1 MAIAGGDGHD
11 VVHVAT
17 AVIATQADGVA
28 LALGGV
34 VAQLAVVV
42 AAPGVDDTG
51 VAQGHGEVV
60 AGGNL
65 DNVLQAVDA
74 AGTGVVEAVDQHR
87 HSAVGCGG
95 VAQLAVGVIAPGVDV
110 ALGGHGKAVVA
121 AGGDVGDLHAL
132 GELDLDHIAL
142 ADLGSV
148 VTHTAGLKGRAV
160 AQLAVLVVAPG
171 PDGAVGLEGQGEV
184 PSGGH
189 HGHRHRLLEGQHGDE
204 HRTGVGDTGGILAGE
219 VDDDPAIGVRTGGL
233 DRPGTVALALH
244 GGDAGIG
251 AGEGHVAGIGAQ
263 LGIAVKVKAFIAH
276 RVHEVLAEDVA
287 VAVPHGDGQRRL
299 VEAVFDVLDGLGAV
313 LAVEPGVGRLQG
325 TVLLGAHLQGPVALA
340 GGEITQLGGG
350 IFAPGQGE
358 ALPVDRHAVGGAGAD
373 ALGCV
378 EIGVLRGGTIV
389 VVAPDDRRGR
399 QDLLDGGGG
408 AAAGILNTQLAH
420 VVAAPGVDTA
430 LVVHEHGELP
440 TGTDGHNA
448 VQVTC
453 GLVQILVQADGAHL
467 YGQTVAFGGA
477 VAQLAVGVGAPG
489 VDLGTLGHHSA
500 VFHRRLAAQ
509 AQGEGAAH
517 VGPDQVLEG
526 VGGVGEVVVP
536 IIVGGLGGETG
547 HGLIHGEGIALVERG
562 GVGGLPVVRLAPHV
576 EGTVGPEGCVG
587 VAADGD
593 GDDVAEVAAVVVTAG
608 EAAHADAHP
617 HQLRHPVGAA
627 GGGEAVATLTQAGV
641 APAEDGAVLQE
652 GQGVALAHGDLHH
665 AGEVALTLAALLVA
679 GIGGAVKGVPEGAV
693 AGQHPHRISGVGGGA
708 GAQLAIGVVAP
719 GEHVTVGREGHGVV
733 VALGDDLLADG
744 DGDDGVVVGGADIAQ
759 QAGAAHAQHLHGRV
773 VVGGVGLGHRVVSS
787 GVDVVDVLAEHI
799 RDLAA
804 QRGVGGEV
812 LDVGA
817 GEGGLSHIDGGLVG
831 HLAHSP
837 VHVNE
842 LGAPGEGA
850 VGDGADVLAEGELG
864 EHAAGEGHAVGAGAL
879 HTQHLHALRGG
890 LAAAG
895 EEGVIVGL
903 VHLGGQGDGG
913 QGLAD
918 LGQSGDN
925 HRAAAARELLE
936 PGVEA
941 GCGLAGG
948 QVVQLGGGVVLPG
961 KGGDGGGDAGGGVHA
976 QQSGGIVAPGPDGA
990 VALDGEG
997 DTVAGVDR
1005 GVGDDGHA
1013 IGIGSLGVDG
1023 DGKGAP
1029 VTGTHIH
1036 GVDDGGAVLG
1046 LGGTHGSDGNALSVS
1061 GAGNGDDALVG
1072 GEPVEVLREVLMAL
1086 GAAVG
1091 ERTGGGDSLAQ
1102 VEAGIV
1108 LLGNSGGIHG
1118 EALAAGELHPHG
1130 QRAVC
1135 RVGSIADGLA
1145 PLVAGRVVE
1154 DVVLRHGVGVS
1165 GGSSCG
1171 HRAGGDLHEVGRPA
1185 AGEHGGVDGGGV
1197 AGDVQG
1203 AAGRAALG
1211 VAGGDGV
1218 IGGAVAHL
1226 AVLVAAP
1233 AVDITVGSHDQVGVE
1248 AGGEAHDAGEV
1259 VALGGRVA
1267 AEDLDGCHA
1276 HGDLGGL
1283 VGHAAL
1289 LAITQRAVDI
1299 VAPGPDPAIGGEGQ
1313 VVVGAGADG
1322 HDVGSGQGH
1331 LGGLLPNDVLGI
1343 VVVVAVVMSL
1353 IPPVTAVVVGAPG
1366 VDRAV
1371 GGEGHGVGVAGV
1383 DGDDAG
1389 ELLAALL
1396 AAGDGNGDVA
1406 VLPVIG
1412 VGGGV
1417 AGIHGTLAQL
1427 IAGGKLPALV
1437 VVAAGNVGT
1446 VAAPDEHGAVRA
1458 QSHGELIACGD
1469 GHHLVQVVVA
1479 VGLVL
1484 FA

>member
-1 MAIAGGDGHD
+1 MGVQGLGSEVGGRQVGLLAVPGSVKVEALIVLAVDVRHVHGDALAAIEDGRVAQGGDGGAVAAGLVVDEDAVLTHTGTHGDAAVGVGTVAQLPVAVGAGAVHIAVGAQDGGVGLSGGQRGGDLGEVVEIGIRGGVSPVGVAEGGEDGGGGIGAAAGAQLAVTVGTPDVDLVLPVAVRGGEGSALVAAGGDGDDVGDKAALVALLTGEDLGRNAVDRGGGAGAQLAFGTTAPGIEGVVPDLGQGVGGTGGHADHIGQTAAVSGHHPAGHDAGGVGVHGAQAQLAAGIQAPSVGAAVVAQHQGVAIAGGDGHD

-547 HGLIHGEGIALVERG
+547 HGLIHGEGIALV
-562 GVGGLPVVRLAPHV
+562 
-576 EGTVGPEGCVG
+576 
-587 VAADGD
+587 
-593 GDDVAEVAAVVVTAG
+593 
-608 EAAHADAHP
+608 
-617 HQLRHPVGAA
+617 
-627 GGGEAVATLTQAGV
+627 
-641 APAEDGAVLQE
+641 
-652 GQGVALAHGDLHH
+652 
-665 AGEVALTLAALLVA
+665 
-679 GIGGAVKGVPEGAV
+679 
-693 AGQHPHRISGVGGGA
+693 
-708 GAQLAIGVVAP
+708 
-719 GEHVTVGREGHGVV
+719 
-733 VALGDDLLADG
+733 
-744 DGDDGVVVGGADIAQ
+744 
-759 QAGAAHAQHLHGRV
+759 
-773 VVGGVGLGHRVVSS
+773 
-787 GVDVVDVLAEHI
+787 
-799 RDLAA
+799 
-804 QRGVGGEV
+804 
-812 LDVGA
+812 
-817 GEGGLSHIDGGLVG
+817 
-831 HLAHSP
+831 
-837 VHVNE
+837 
-842 LGAPGEGA
+842 
-850 VGDGADVLAEGELG
+850 
-864 EHAAGEGHAVGAGAL
+864 
-879 HTQHLHALRGG
+879 
-890 LAAAG
+890 
-895 EEGVIVGL
+895 
-903 VHLGGQGDGG
+903 
-913 QGLAD
+913 
-918 LGQSGDN
+918 
-925 HRAAAARELLE
+925 
-936 PGVEA
+936 
-941 GCGLAGG
+941 
-948 QVVQLGGGVVLPG
+948 
-961 KGGDGGGDAGGGVHA
+961 
-976 QQSGGIVAPGPDGA
+976 
-990 VALDGEG
+990 
-997 DTVAGVDR
+997 
-1005 GVGDDGHA
+1005 
-1013 IGIGSLGVDG
+1013 
-1023 DGKGAP
+1023 
-1029 VTGTHIH
+1029 
-1036 GVDDGGAVLG
+1036 
-1046 LGGTHGSDGNALSVS
+1046 
-1061 GAGNGDDALVG
+1061 
-1072 GEPVEVLREVLMAL
+1072 
-1086 GAAVG
+1086 
-1091 ERTGGGDSLAQ
+1091 
-1102 VEAGIV
+1102 
-1108 LLGNSGGIHG
+1108 
-1118 EALAAGELHPHG
+1118 
-1130 QRAVC
+1130 
-1135 RVGSIADGLA
+1135 
-1145 PLVAGRVVE
+1145 
-1154 DVVLRHGVGVS
+1154 
-1165 GGSSCG
+1165 
-1171 HRAGGDLHEVGRPA
+1171 
-1185 AGEHGGVDGGGV
+1185 
-1197 AGDVQG
+1197 
-1203 AAGRAALG
+1203 
-1211 VAGGDGV
+1211 
-1218 IGGAVAHL
+1218 
-1226 AVLVAAP
+1226 
-1233 AVDITVGSHDQVGVE
+1233 
-1248 AGGEAHDAGEV
+1248 
-1259 VALGGRVA
+1259 
-1267 AEDLDGCHA
+1267 
-1276 HGDLGGL
+1276 
-1283 VGHAAL
+1283 
-1289 LAITQRAVDI
+1289 
-1299 VAPGPDPAIGGEGQ
+1299 
-1313 VVVGAGADG
+1313 
-1322 HDVGSGQGH
+1322 
-1331 LGGLLPNDVLGI
+1331 
-1343 VVVVAVVMSL
+1343 
-1353 IPPVTAVVVGAPG
+1353 
-1366 VDRAV
+1366 
-1371 GGEGHGVGVAGV
+1371 
-1383 DGDDAG
+1383 
-1389 ELLAALL
+1389 
-1396 AAGDGNGDVA
+1396 
-1406 VLPVIG
+1406 
-1412 VGGGV
+1412 
-1417 AGIHGTLAQL
+1417 
-1427 IAGGKLPALV
+1427 
-1437 VVAAGNVGT
+1437 
-1446 VAAPDEHGAVRA
+1446 
-1458 QSHGELIACGD
+1458 
-1469 GHHLVQVVVA
+1469 
-1479 VGLVL
+1479 
-1484 FA
+1484 